1 MIEEPEPDLP
11 MNDNLKWEIISS
23 KYIYKDNWFT
33 ARRDRCR
40 MPSGRIVDPYYILEY
55 PNWVN
60 AVALTATGNILMI
73 RQYRHALGETII
85 EIPGGSMDP
94 ADESPEFAMKRE
106 LSEETGYE
114 FESIERIGEISPN
127 PSTNS
132 NITFMFIAKGGTKVT
147 NQHLDP
153 SEEIEVMEMKP
164 AEVIM
169 LLNENKI
176 RQALHATC
184 LFYAFLKLGWM
195 NYAKSNYLLLKE

>member
-1 MIEEPEPDLP
+1 MT
-11 MNDNLKWEIISS
+11 NNLKWEILSS
-23 KYIYKDNWFT
+23 KYIYEDNWFT

-40 MPSGRIVDPYYILEY
+40 MPSGKIVDPYYVLEY

-94 ADESPEFAMKRE
+94 TDESPEFAMKRE

-114 FESIERIGEISPN
+114 FESIERIGDISPN

-132 NITFMFIAKGGTKVT
+132 NTTFMFIAKGGKKVT
-147 NQHLDP
+147 SQHLDP
-153 SEEIEVMEMKP
+153 NEEIEVMEMKP
-164 AEVIM
+164 NEVVN
-169 LLNENKI
+169 LLQENKI
-176 RQALHATC
+176 RQSLHATC
-184 LFYAFLKLGWM
+184 LFYAFLKMGWM
-195 NYAKSNYLLLKE
+195 DYAKEFQEV

>member
-1 MIEEPEPDLP
+1 MT
-11 MNDNLKWEIISS
+11 DNMKWEILSS
-23 KYIYKDNWFT
+23 QYIYKDGWFT
-33 ARRDRCR
+33 ARKDRCK
-40 MPSGRIVDPYYILEY
+40 MPSGKIVDPYYILEY

-132 NITFMFIAKGGTKVT
+132 NLTYMFIAKGGKKVT
-147 NQHLDP
+147 EQHLDP
-153 SEEIEVMEMKP
+153 NEEIEVAEMKP
-164 AEVIM
+164 EEVM
-169 LLNENKI
+169 KLLNENKI
-176 RQALHATC
+176 KQSLHATC
-184 LFYAFLKLGWM
+184 LFYAFLKMGWI
-195 NYAKSNYLLLKE
+195 NYSEKCQEA